1 MSNQPTA
8 LTNSKRRFEK
18 RIYTPL
24 ILADAADAEP
34 SAVLSLAAM
43 VRALMISDAEFTQLR
58 NKVEGVAELTAV
70 AAMQKLTTAVS
81 ASGVLAAATALA
93 AVSKD
98 DLRAVSTALGTIR
111 SQATNRLK
119 DGLYTLYT
127 RYSRESAVL
136 GSTVQAEVAR
146 VQPAAP
152 AAPVPA
158 PTVNI
163 SRAPLVAAAENVA
176 RAQASPTNSLPA
188 ASQSADL
195 HMPATF
201 AAASPRAAQLSLA
214 AAMIREMPPSVTDR
228 LLVATVE
235 PQVASQIDNVMSWA
249 SLNAPDQLRSLAT
262 AAGSYLAS
270 STDPNT
276 AVVNTLTNLTRLQLL
291 TQLFNDSLTQLPL
304 QPLGLLHL
312 ERLEMT
318 PLNIERGELTY
329 SLPLAPNEKVTLAH
343 REWAVREEQFSEF
356 IEDQLEN
363 FSEQGV
369 AQTNDIAMSTSTQTS
384 HDNALSMSQPVA
396 SANGVHVTSP
406 VDTTKSASSSVTDT
420 TTKEESKS
428 QSRTVTALA
437 STRTMRDH
445 KISFTVTTV
454 SGMEDFTAHLIEN
467 KNEDKSMRIDY
478 FKRVR
483 NWQSDLYRYGVR
495 LCYDVVLPDPGEELR
510 QREEELQGIV
520 AQLATEFQL
529 DLQPSDITVNNW
541 EQLADQYG
549 VVLPAP
555 PEQVQQIEQTQQVT
569 YTTPYDVNTGGDGSK
584 WIDNHRLVSLSVT
597 VPQGSQLSN
606 LNVYAQVQAWPDE
619 PNPNGGTY
627 QGWVNA
633 YAGQSVTLAIR
644 DNNGY
649 CDIDWDLGPGQV
661 PSEGQITVV
670 FRMQLPESGLLKLTA
685 TAVPTESTMEEWRL
699 ASWSTIRDAAAANA
713 AQHRTYLRDRQAAL
727 QKAIAGDD
735 PVKLRRMEREA
746 VMRAVLEWLF
756 PGFEDAN
763 SVLVNLPSPGELDP
777 GSWQQVMEY
786 GEYIKFVQNSIDWDN
801 VMVFLYPY
809 FWDTYPHQSE
819 KLFLDHPDP
828 IHREFL
834 RAGSARVIIAIEPG
848 FEDQVVSL
856 LDQGQLGSL
865 TPKSRFAK
873 VIKDV
878 QDANAAYDK
887 TTQGGGPSEDPK
899 QPGILIGSWTDYT
912 PSSALDIEVTL
923 MSVISAKTK

>member
-1 MSNQPTA
+1 MSNADTA

-24 ILADAADAEP
+24 ILAEPADTEP
-34 SAVLSLAAM
+34 SGVLNLASM

-58 NKVEGVAELTAV
+58 DQVSGADQLAAV
-70 AAMQKLTTAVS
+70 DAMQTLAKAVS
-81 ASGVLAAATALA
+81 AQGVLDAAKAIA
-93 AVSKD
+93 AVSVS
-98 DLRAVSTALGTIR
+98 DLKAVSTTLGTIR
-111 SQATNRLK
+111 AEAANRLK
-119 DGLYTLYT
+119 QGLVELYT
-127 RYSRESAVL
+127 RYINASAAITSD
-136 GSTVQAEVAR
+136 GQRQTVSER
-146 VQPAAP
+146 PAAP
-152 AAPVPA
+152 AEPPA
-158 PTVNI
+158 PTPAV
-163 SRAPLVAAAENVA
+163 RGAKAAAA
-176 RAQASPTNSLPA
+176 RSLTARKGDAKAVWPSSASSLA
-188 ASQSADL
+188 RSVNL
-195 HMPATF
+195 YMPANFSAPSQAT
-201 AAASPRAAQLSLA
+201 QLTLA
-214 AAMIREMPPSVTDR
+214 ATAMRETTSATTDH
-228 LLVATVE
+228 LLAFAVE
-235 PQVASQIDNVMSWA
+235 PQIANQLANVMRWA
-249 SLNAPDQLRSLAT
+249 SVNASDQLKSLADG
-262 AAGSYLAS
+262 AGSYLTSGAGAGIALMDTMTKLS
-270 STDPNT
+270 
-276 AVVNTLTNLTRLQLL
+276 RLELL
-291 TQLFNDSLTQLPL
+291 TELFSASLTQLPL

-318 PLNIERGELTY
+318 PLAVERGELTY

-363 FSEQGV
+363 YSEQGV
-369 AQTNDIAMSTSTQTS
+369 AQTDDISMSSSTQTQ

-396 SANGVHVTSP
+396 PANGVHVTSP
-406 VDTTKSASSSVTDT
+406 VDTTKSASSSVQDT

-467 KNEDKSMRIDY
+467 KHDDKSMRIDY

-495 LCYDVVLPDPGEELR
+495 LCYDVVLPDPGAELR
-510 QREEELQGIV
+510 QREEELQSI
-520 AQLATEFQL
+520 AAELATEFSL
-529 DLQPSDITVNNW
+529 YLVPSDITVNNW
-541 EQLADQYG
+541 EWLADQYG

-555 PEQVQQIEQTQQVT
+555 PDQIQQIEQTQQV
-569 YTTPYDVNTGGDGSK
+569 YYSTPYDLNTAGDGSK
-584 WIDNHRLVSLSVT
+584 WIENHRVVLMSVT
-597 VPQGSQLSN
+597 VPQGSQLNN
-606 LNVYAQVQAWPDE
+606 LNVFAHVQAWPDE
-619 PNPNGGTY
+619 PNPSGGTY

-633 YAGQSVTLAIR
+633 YAGQSVVLANR
-644 DNNGY
+644 DASLY
-649 CDIDWDLGPGQV
+649 CDISWDLGPTQV

-670 FRMQLPESGLLKLTA
+670 FRMQLPESGLLRLTA
-685 TAVPTESTMEEWRL
+685 TVVPLESAMEEWRM
-699 ASWSTIRDAAAANA
+699 ACWVTIRDAAAAKA

-727 QKAIAGDD
+727 QKAIAADD
-735 PVKLRRMEREA
+735 TVKLRRMEREA
-746 VMRAVLEWLF
+746 IMRAVLEWLF

-777 GSWQQVMEY
+777 GTWQQVMEY
-786 GEYIKFVQNSIDWDN
+786 GEYIKFVQNAIDWDN

-809 FWDTYPHQSE
+809 FWDTYPNQRE

-834 RAGSARVIIAIEPG
+834 RAGAARVIIAIEPG

-856 LDQGQLGSL
+856 LDQGQLGEL
-865 TPKSRFAK
+865 APKSRFSK

-878 QDANAAYDK
+878 TDANAAYAT
-887 TTQGGGPSEDPK
+887 TTQGGAPSEDPK
-899 QPGILIGSWTDYT
+899 QPGVQIGSWTDYT

-923 MSVISAKTK
+923 QPVIEA